1 MNYKV
6 LILALSKILESVQ
19 GLVTVRQ
26 VFYQLVSHWSL
37 PNKRSSY
44 NYLSKQLKKARQ
56 RGEVDPDKFADRS
69 RRLWPPAPMWN
80 SPEEYATDLQEYFPA
95 YRKDF
100 WLHQPRLVELWVEKD
115 ALASVVAL
123 TARVYRVT
131 VFPLRGYVSETM
143 LREAAKRWGSRP
155 VTIIL
160 LTDHDASGLDIPRD
174 LEKRLTELGANA
186 IINRVGLTMAQVMR
200 FNLPPNPVKDED
212 TRSPDYISK
221 YGHQCWELDALP
233 PDELHRLLE
242 LAIEEEIDSERWQ
255 TSQQIEE
262 RETTQLEPWR
272 IQLESLLSRSAVYHS
287 WSIGSQES

>member
-69 RRLWPPAPMWN
+69 RRLWPPDPMWN
-80 SPEEYATDLQEYFPA
+80 GPGEYATSLQRYIPG
-95 YRKDF
+95 YRLDF
-100 WLHQPRLVELWVEKD
+100 WQHQPRVVELWIEKD
-115 ALASVVAL
+115 ALASVVAT
-123 TARVYRVT
+123 TAWVYRIV

-143 LREAAKRWGSRP
+143 LREAAGRWGSRP

-174 LEKRLTELGANA
+174 LERRLRELRASV
-186 IINRVGLTMAQVMR
+186 IIKRVGLTIEQVR
-200 FNLPPNPVKDED
+200 EYTLPPNVVKDED

-221 YGHQCWELDALP
+221 YGHECWELDALP
-233 PDELHRLLE
+233 PEELHKLLRI
-242 LAIEEEIDSERWQ
+242 AIEAEIDSEKWL
-255 TSQQIEE
+255 TSHRIEE
-262 RETTQLEPWR
+262 QETARLQPWR
-272 IQLESLLSRSAVYHS
+272 TQLESLLSSSAVYHS
-287 WSIGSQES
+287 WSISERES